1 MTGESF
7 GTVPEN
13 DSTTASAG
21 NRHRTALCA
30 VVAMSLTIGAV
41 SCGGGGSSRST
52 TDRGRHRPEMATTP
66 SRSAS
71 PATSPGSSPF
81 PERAAEQT
89 EASLESEI
97 VSRYLG
103 FWGARVAANRDVPN
117 PDDPGLRDFATGDQL
132 ERVVAETRTNLERGL
147 AFRPA
152 ASPTGIQ
159 RVTVVE
165 VAGDHAVV
173 QECVVADGVIVRRD
187 TGEIVDDT
195 VATHNVRGEL
205 VRMNGAWKVSST
217 QLVQRWKGVAGCAR
231 AS

>member
-1 MTGESF
+1 
-7 GTVPEN
+7 
-13 DSTTASAG
+13 
-21 NRHRTALCA
+21 
-30 VVAMSLTIGAV
+30 
-41 SCGGGGSSRST
+41 
-52 TDRGRHRPEMATTP
+52 MATTP

-81 PERAAEQT
+81 PERAAAPPE
-89 EASLESEI
+89 SSPESEI
-97 VSRYLG
+97 VSRYIG
-103 FWGARVAANRDVPN
+103 FWEARLAANRDVPN

-132 ERVVAETRTNLERGL
+132 ERVVAETRANLERGL

-187 TGEIVDDT
+187 TGEIIGDS

-205 VRMNGAWKVSST
+205 VRVDGSWKVSST
-217 QLVQRWKGVAGCAR
+217 QLVQRWEGVAGCAR